1 MLYQP
6 SSGLTCGI
14 VELVKKMVRHEGFE
28 ASSVNMGVRE
38 IGQRMKVII
47 VSDKAR
53 YFNTLVLGP
62 KSLLVTAALC
72 LSTAIVS
79 AVAWRHYTQADTRLA
94 VTSLEVM
101 KRDIEV
107 QASEISALQST
118 LDRNLKASA
127 VEIARLENQMARV
140 NALGQRLTELS
151 SWDISEFDF
160 SSEPGLGGVRGP
172 DQDVDGITVND
183 EIEEGDVAA
192 ALGMLSRSLTDR
204 SAQLEV
210 IERVLLEAHREANRS
225 LAGKPVLKSWVSS
238 NFGMRTD
245 PVTGKRA
252 WHNGID
258 IASREGAPVIAMA
271 PGVVTFAG
279 TKPGYGKVVDIDHG
293 GGLKTR
299 YAHQRELS
307 VETGF
312 FVRKGQQIGEVGST
326 GRSTGPH
333 VHYEIHKNGRSI
345 DPAQFVYKASPPRS

>member
-6 SSGLTCGI
+6 SSGLACGI

-28 ASSVNMGVRE
+28 ASSVNMGGRE

-53 YFNTLVLGP
+53 YFNTVVLGP
-62 KSLLVTAALC
+62 KSLLLAAVLC
-72 LSTAIVS
+72 LVTAIVS

-101 KRDIEV
+101 KRDIEL
-107 QASEISALQST
+107 QASEITALQTT

-160 SSEPGLGGVRGP
+160 SSEPGLGGVRGS
-172 DQDVDGITVND
+172 DQGVDGITVND
-183 EIEEGDVAA
+183 EIVEGDVAA

-210 IERVLLEAHREANRS
+210 IERVLLEEHREANRS

-258 IASREGAPVIAMA
+258 IASKEGAPVIAMA

-345 DPAQFVYKASPPRS
+345 DPAQFVYRASTPRS

>member
-1 MLYQP
+1 
-6 SSGLTCGI
+6 
-14 VELVKKMVRHEGFE
+14 
-28 ASSVNMGVRE
+28 
-38 IGQRMKVII
+38 MKVII

-53 YFNTLVLGP
+53 YFNTLVLGR
-62 KSLLVTAALC
+62 KSLALAAALC
-72 LSTAIVS
+72 VVTAIVFG
-79 AVAWRHYTQADTRLA
+79 VAWRHYTQADARLA
-94 VTSLEVM
+94 AASLAAM
-101 KRDIEV
+101 KRDIEL
-107 QASEISALQST
+107 QAAEITALETT

-127 VEIARLENQMARV
+127 VEIARLENQMVRV

-151 SWDISEFDF
+151 SWDVSEFDF
-160 SSEPGLGGVRGP
+160 SAEPGLGGIRDI
-172 DQDVDGITVND
+172 DQDSPGLGELAGNND
-183 EIEEGDVAA
+183 LEEGDVTS
-192 ALGMLSRSLTDR
+192 ALRALSRALTDR

-210 IERVLLEAHREANRS
+210 IERVLLEEYREANRS

-245 PVTGKRA
+245 PITGKRA

-258 IASREGAPVIAMA
+258 IASKEGAPVIAMA

-293 GGLKTR
+293 GGIKTR

-307 VETGF
+307 VKTGY

-345 DPAQFVYKASPPRS
+345 DPAQFIYKASAPRS

>member
-1 MLYQP
+1 MA
-6 SSGLTCGI
+6 
-14 VELVKKMVRHEGFE
+14 K
-28 ASSVNMGVRE
+28 RE

-47 VSDKAR
+47 VSDKGL

-62 KSLLVTAALC
+62 KSLVVAATLC
-72 LSTAIVS
+72 LLIAIVS
-79 AVAWRHYTQADTRLA
+79 AVAWRHYTQADIRLA
-94 VTSLEVM
+94 VTSLEMV
-101 KRDIEV
+101 KRDIKL
-107 QASEISALQST
+107 QASEIIALETT

-140 NALGQRLTELS
+140 NALGRRLTELS
-151 SWDISEFDF
+151 SWDVSEFDF
-160 SSEPGLGGVRGP
+160 SSEPGLGGVRDF
-172 DQDVDGITVND
+172 DQDVDGIAFND
-183 EIEEGDVAA
+183 EIEEGDVAV
-192 ALGMLSRSLTDR
+192 ALGMLARSLTDR

-210 IERVLLEAHREANRS
+210 IERVLLKEHREANRS

-245 PVTGKRA
+245 PLTGKRA

-299 YAHQRELS
+299 YAHQRELL
-307 VETGF
+307 VERGF

-345 DPAQFVYKASPPRS
+345 DPAQFVYKAFPPRS

>member
-1 MLYQP
+1 
-6 SSGLTCGI
+6 
-14 VELVKKMVRHEGFE
+14 
-28 ASSVNMGVRE
+28 
-38 IGQRMKVII
+38 MKVII

-62 KSLLVTAALC
+62 KSLLLAVMVC
-72 LSTAIVS
+72 LVAVIVF
-79 AVAWRHYTQADTRLA
+79 AMAWRHHMQADARLA
-94 VTSLEVM
+94 VTSLVTM
-101 KRDIEV
+101 KRDIEL
-107 QASEISALQST
+107 QAAEIAALET
-118 LDRNLKASA
+118 TVYRNLQASA

-151 SWDISEFDF
+151 PWDISEFDF
-160 SSEPGLGGVRGP
+160 STEPGLGGFR
-172 DQDVDGITVND
+172 D
-183 EIEEGDVAA
+183 IEEDTSGLDEMAGDYDLEEGELSA
-192 ALGMLSRSLTDR
+192 ALAALSRSLTDR

-210 IERVLLEAHREANRS
+210 IERVMLGEHREANRS
-225 LAGKPVLKSWVSS
+225 LVGKPVLKSWVSS

-245 PVTGKRA
+245 PITGRRA

-258 IASREGAPVIAMA
+258 IASKEGAPVIAMA

-293 GGLKTR
+293 AGIKTR

-307 VETGF
+307 VETGS

-333 VHYEIHKNGRSI
+333 VHYEVHKNGRSI
-345 DPAQFVYKASPPRS
+345 DPAQFIYKASPPRM

>member
-1 MLYQP
+1 
-6 SSGLTCGI
+6 
-14 VELVKKMVRHEGFE
+14 
-28 ASSVNMGVRE
+28 
-38 IGQRMKVII
+38 MKVII

-53 YFNTLVLGP
+53 YFNTLVLGR
-62 KSLLVTAALC
+62 KSLALAAALC
-72 LSTAIVS
+72 VVTVMVFG
-79 AVAWRHYTQADTRLA
+79 VAWRHYMQADARLA
-94 VTSLEVM
+94 ATTLASM
-101 KRDIEV
+101 KRDIE
-107 QASEISALQST
+107 LQSAEIPALETT

-127 VEIARLENQMARV
+127 VEIARLENQMVRV

-151 SWDISEFDF
+151 PWDISEFDF
-160 SSEPGLGGVRGP
+160 SFEPGLGGIRDI
-172 DQDVDGITVND
+172 DQDSSGLDEVAGND
-183 EIEEGDVAA
+183 DLEEGDVTS
-192 ALGMLSRSLTDR
+192 ALRALSRALTDR

-210 IERVLLEAHREANRS
+210 IERVMLGEHREANRS

-245 PVTGKRA
+245 PITGRRA

-293 GGLKTR
+293 GGIKTR

-345 DPAQFVYKASPPRS
+345 DPAQFIYRASPPRS

>member
-1 MLYQP
+1 
-6 SSGLTCGI
+6 
-14 VELVKKMVRHEGFE
+14 
-28 ASSVNMGVRE
+28 
-38 IGQRMKVII
+38 MKVII

-62 KSLLVTAALC
+62 KSLLLAVMVSLVAV
-72 LSTAIVS
+72 IVF
-79 AVAWRHYTQADTRLA
+79 AVAWRHYAQTDARLA
-94 VTSLEVM
+94 VTSLVMM
-101 KRDIEV
+101 KRDIEL
-107 QASEISALQST
+107 QTAEIAALET
-118 LDRNLKASA
+118 TVYRNLRASA

-151 SWDISEFDF
+151 PWDISEFDF
-160 SSEPGLGGVRGP
+160 STEPGLGGLR
-172 DQDVDGITVND
+172 D
-183 EIEEGDVAA
+183 IEEDSSGLDEMAGEFDLEEGELTA
-192 ALGMLSRSLTDR
+192 ALGALSRSLTDR

-210 IERVLLEAHREANRS
+210 IERVMLGEHREANRS

-245 PVTGKRA
+245 PITGRRA

-258 IASREGAPVIAMA
+258 IASKEGAPVIAMA

-293 GGLKTR
+293 GGIKTR

-333 VHYEIHKNGRSI
+333 VHYEVHKNGRSI
-345 DPAQFVYKASPPRS
+345 DPAQFIYRASPPRK

>member
-1 MLYQP
+1 
-6 SSGLTCGI
+6 
-14 VELVKKMVRHEGFE
+14 
-28 ASSVNMGVRE
+28 
-38 IGQRMKVII
+38 MKVII

-62 KSLLVTAALC
+62 KSLLLAVMVC
-72 LSTAIVS
+72 LVAVIVF
-79 AVAWRHYTQADTRLA
+79 AVAWRHYIQTDARLA
-94 VTSLEVM
+94 VTSLVMM
-101 KRDIEV
+101 KRDIEL
-107 QASEISALQST
+107 QTAEIAALET
-118 LDRNLKASA
+118 NVYRNLRASA

-151 SWDISEFDF
+151 PWDISEFDF
-160 SSEPGLGGVRGP
+160 SSEPGLGGIRDI
-172 DQDVDGITVND
+172 DQDSTRLDEVAGND
-183 EIEEGDVAA
+183 DLEEGDVTS
-192 ALGMLSRSLTDR
+192 ALRALSIALTDR

-210 IERVLLEAHREANRS
+210 IERVMLGEHREANRS

-245 PVTGKRA
+245 PITGRRA

-293 GGLKTR
+293 GGIKTR

-345 DPAQFVYKASPPRS
+345 DPAQFIYRASPPRS

>member
-1 MLYQP
+1 
-6 SSGLTCGI
+6 
-14 VELVKKMVRHEGFE
+14 
-28 ASSVNMGVRE
+28 
-38 IGQRMKVII
+38 MKVII

-62 KSLLVTAALC
+62 KSLLLAVMVC
-72 LSTAIVS
+72 LVAVIVF
-79 AVAWRHYTQADTRLA
+79 AVAWRHYIQTDARLA
-94 VTSLEVM
+94 VTSLVMM
-101 KRDIEV
+101 KRDIEL
-107 QASEISALQST
+107 QTAEIAALET
-118 LDRNLKASA
+118 NVYRNLRASA

-151 SWDISEFDF
+151 PWDISEFDF
-160 SSEPGLGGVRGP
+160 SSEPGLGGIRDI
-172 DQDVDGITVND
+172 DQDSTRLDEVAGND
-183 EIEEGDVAA
+183 DLEEGDVTS
-192 ALGMLSRSLTDR
+192 ALRALSRALTDR

-210 IERVLLEAHREANRS
+210 IERVMLGEHREANRS

-245 PVTGKRA
+245 PITGRRA

-293 GGLKTR
+293 GGIKTR

-345 DPAQFVYKASPPRS
+345 DPAQFIYRASPPRS

>member
-1 MLYQP
+1 
-6 SSGLTCGI
+6 
-14 VELVKKMVRHEGFE
+14 
-28 ASSVNMGVRE
+28 
-38 IGQRMKVII
+38 MKVII

-53 YFNTLVLGP
+53 YFNTLVLGR
-62 KSLLVTAALC
+62 KSLLLAVMVC
-72 LSTAIVS
+72 LVAVIVF
-79 AVAWRHYTQADTRLA
+79 AVAWRHYIQTDARLA
-94 VTSLEVM
+94 VTSLVMM
-101 KRDIEV
+101 KRDIEL
-107 QASEISALQST
+107 QTAEIAALET
-118 LDRNLKASA
+118 TVYRNLRASA

-151 SWDISEFDF
+151 PWDISEFDF
-160 SSEPGLGGVRGP
+160 STEPGLGGLRDIDEDTAGL
-172 DQDVDGITVND
+172 D
-183 EIEEGDVAA
+183 EIAGEVNLEEGELTA
-192 ALGMLSRSLTDR
+192 ALRALSRSLTDR

-210 IERVLLEAHREANRS
+210 IERVMLGEHREANRS

-245 PVTGKRA
+245 PITGRRT

-258 IASREGAPVIAMA
+258 IASKEGAPVIAMA

-293 GGLKTR
+293 GGIKTR

-333 VHYEIHKNGRSI
+333 VHYEVHKNGRSI
-345 DPAQFVYKASPPRS
+345 DPAQFIYRASPPRT

>member
-1 MLYQP
+1 
-6 SSGLTCGI
+6 
-14 VELVKKMVRHEGFE
+14 
-28 ASSVNMGVRE
+28 
-38 IGQRMKVII
+38 MKVII

-62 KSLLVTAALC
+62 KSLVLAVMVCLVAA
-72 LSTAIVS
+72 IFS
-79 AVAWRHYTQADTRLA
+79 AAAWRHYTQADARLA
-94 VTSLEVM
+94 ATWLVM
-101 KRDIEV
+101 IKRDIEL
-107 QASEISALQST
+107 QAEEIEALET
-118 LDRNLKASA
+118 TVDRNLQASA

-151 SWDISEFDF
+151 PWDVSEFDF
-160 SSEPGLGGVRGP
+160 STEPGLGGFRDVKEDASGL
-172 DQDVDGITVND
+172 DQMAGND
-183 EIEEGDVAA
+183 DLEEGEVTA
-192 ALGMLSRSLTDR
+192 ALGALSRSLADR

-210 IERVLLEAHREANRS
+210 IERVMLREYREANRS

-245 PVTGKRA
+245 PITGQRA

-258 IASREGAPVIAMA
+258 IASKEGAPVIAMA

-293 GGLKTR
+293 GGIKTR

-333 VHYEIHKNGRSI
+333 VHYEVHKNGRSI
-345 DPAQFVYKASPPRS
+345 DPAQFIYKASPPRK

>member
-1 MLYQP
+1 
-6 SSGLTCGI
+6 
-14 VELVKKMVRHEGFE
+14 
-28 ASSVNMGVRE
+28 
-38 IGQRMKVII
+38 
-47 VSDKAR
+47 
-53 YFNTLVLGP
+53 
-62 KSLLVTAALC
+62 
-72 LSTAIVS
+72 
-79 AVAWRHYTQADTRLA
+79 
-94 VTSLEVM
+94 
-101 KRDIEV
+101 
-107 QASEISALQST
+107 
-118 LDRNLKASA
+118 
-127 VEIARLENQMARV
+127 MARV

-160 SSEPGLGGVRGP
+160 SSEPGLGGVQGS

-192 ALGMLSRSLTDR
+192 ALGMLPRSLTDR

-210 IERVLLEAHREANRS
+210 IERVLLEEHREANRS
-225 LAGKPVLKSWVSS
+225 LAGKPVLKSWISS

-307 VETGF
+307 VETGL